1 MLNNGDKAPQFELL
15 DSESNPVKL
24 SDYLGQRVI
33 LFFYPKADT
42 PGCTTQACG
51 FRDNFPK
58 IEAAGAAVLGIS
70 PDDPAALAKWKKKR
84 DLPYPLLSDP
94 DHKVAEAYGVWGEKS
109 MFGKKYMGIIRSHF
123 VVDESGNLEDTQVKV
138 KPEDSVSLAVS
149 AVTD

>member
-1 MLNNGDKAPQFELL
+1 MLNKGDKAPQFELL
-15 DSESNPVKL
+15 DSESNPIKL
-24 SDYLGQRVI
+24 SDFLGRRVI
-33 LFFYPKADT
+33 IFFYPKADT
-42 PGCTTQACG
+42 SGCTVQACG

-70 PDDPAALAKWKKKR
+70 PDSPTDLAKWKKKR

-123 VVDESGNLEDTQVKV
+123 VIDESGNLEDTQVKV
-138 KPEDSVSLAVS
+138 KPEESVSRAVS